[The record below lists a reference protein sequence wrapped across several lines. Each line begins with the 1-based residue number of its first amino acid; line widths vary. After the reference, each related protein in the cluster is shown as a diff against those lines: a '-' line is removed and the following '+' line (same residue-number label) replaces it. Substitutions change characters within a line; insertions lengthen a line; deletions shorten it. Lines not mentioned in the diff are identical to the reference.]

1 MNNVGKEKIMTT
13 TQSPKGLYILGTGTD
28 VGKTYITALWL
39 KKLRESGYDV
49 AYYKAAVSGAPS
61 ISESDAGYVKQVAGL
76 SQEDE
81 TLLSYVFDEA
91 VSPHLAARHEGK
103 VIDRSVVNKNFCHV
117 TRAHTYTTVEGSGG
131 IICPLHVT
139 DTELYMLEDVVK
151 DLGLPTIV
159 VATAAL
165 GTINSTVL
173 TINYLQSKGITVKGI
188 IVNQYTGNP
197 MEEDNCVMM
206 ERLTGIPVLD
216 LIGPDET
223 SLHMDVE
230 KMLSCYEN
238 IVNPHA

>member
-1 MNNVGKEKIMTT
+1 MTT
-13 TQSPKGLYILGTGTD
+13 IGFPKGLYILGTGTD

-49 AYYKAAVSGAPS
+49 AYYKAAVSGASS

-81 TLLSYVFDEA
+81 TLLSYIFDEA
-91 VSPHLAARHEGK
+91 VSPHLAARHEGE
-103 VIDRSVVNKNFCHV
+103 VIDRTVVNQNFYHV
-117 TRAHTYTTVEGSGG
+117 ARSHAYTTVEGSGG

-151 DLGLPTIV
+151 DLQLPTIV

-173 TINYLQSKGITVKGI
+173 TIHYLQSKGITVKGI
-188 IVNQYTGNP
+188 IVNQYTGNS
-197 MEEDNCVMM
+197 MEEDNCVMI
-206 ERLTGIPVLD
+206 ERLTGLPVLD
-216 LIGPDET
+216 RVRPGET

-230 KMLSCYEN
+230 AMLNCYED
-238 IVNPHA
+238 IMNPHA

>member
-1 MNNVGKEKIMTT
+1 MTT
-13 TQSPKGLYILGTGTD
+13 IQKPKGLYILGTGTD

-39 KKLRESGYDV
+39 KKLREAGHDV

-61 ISESDAGYVKQVAGL
+61 ITESDAGYVKQVAGL
-76 SQEDE
+76 SQADE

-103 VIDRSVVNKNFCHV
+103 VIDRTVVNKNFCHV
-117 TRAHTYTTVEGSGG
+117 ARAHAYTTVEGSGG

-151 DLGLPTIV
+151 DLNLPTIV

-173 TINYLQSKGITVKGI
+173 TIHYLQSKGIPVKGI

-197 MEEDNCVMM
+197 MEEDNCVMI
-206 ERLTGIPVLD
+206 ERLTGILVLD
-216 LIGPDET
+216 RVGPGQT
-223 SLHMDVE
+223 SLHMDVDA
-230 KMLSCYEN
+230 MLSCYEE

>member
-1 MNNVGKEKIMTT
+1 MTT
-13 TQSPKGLYILGTGTD
+13 IQKPKGLYILGTGTD

-39 KKLRESGYDV
+39 KRLREAGHDV

-61 ISESDAGYVKQVAGL
+61 ITESDAGYVKEVAGL
-76 SQEDE
+76 SQADD

-103 VIDRSVVNKNFCHV
+103 VIDRTVVNKNFCHV
-117 TRAHTYTTVEGSGG
+117 ARAHAYTTVEGSGG

-151 DLGLPTIV
+151 DLNLPTIV
-159 VATAAL
+159 VATAVL

-173 TINYLQSKGITVKGI
+173 TIHYLQSKGIPVKGI
-188 IVNQYTGNP
+188 IVNHYTGTP
-197 MEEDNCVMM
+197 MEEDNCVMI

-216 LIGPDET
+216 RVGPGQT
-223 SLHMDVE
+223 SLHMDVDT
-230 KMLSCYEN
+230 MLSCYED
-238 IVNPHA
+238 IVNRYA

>member
-1 MNNVGKEKIMTT
+1 MTT
-13 TQSPKGLYILGTGTD
+13 TESPKGLYMLGTGTD

-39 KKLRESGYDV
+39 KKLRESGHDV

-76 SQEDE
+76 SQDE
-81 TLLSYVFDEA
+81 NTLLSYIFDEA
-91 VSPHLAARHEGK
+91 VSPHLASRHEGK
-103 VIDRSVVNKNFCHV
+103 VIDRTVVNQNFYNVANTH
-117 TRAHTYTTVEGSGG
+117 AYTTMEGSGG

-151 DLGLPTIV
+151 DLRLPTIV

-173 TINYLQSKGITVKGI
+173 TIHYLQSKGISVKGI

-197 MEEDNCVMM
+197 MEVDNCVMI

-216 LIGPDET
+216 RVGRGET
-223 SLHMDVE
+223 SLHMDVD
-230 KMLSCYEN
+230 KMLACYED
-238 IVNPHA
+238 IANPHA

>member
-1 MNNVGKEKIMTT
+1 MTT
-13 TQSPKGLYILGTGTD
+13 IQKPKGLYILGTGTD

-39 KKLRESGYDV
+39 KRLREAGHDV

-61 ISESDAGYVKQVAGL
+61 ITESDAGYVKQVAGL
-76 SQEDE
+76 SQADD

-103 VIDRSVVNKNFCHV
+103 VIDRTVVNKNFCHV
-117 TRAHTYTTVEGSGG
+117 ARAHAYTTVEGSGG

-151 DLGLPTIV
+151 DLNLPTIV

-173 TINYLQSKGITVKGI
+173 TIHYLQSKGIPVKGI
-188 IVNQYTGNP
+188 IVNHYTGNP

-206 ERLTGIPVLD
+206 ERLTGTPVLD
-216 LIGPDET
+216 RVGPGQT
-223 SLHMDVE
+223 SLHMDVDA
-230 KMLSCYEN
+230 MLSCYED

>member
-1 MNNVGKEKIMTT
+1 MTT
-13 TQSPKGLYILGTGTD
+13 IQNPKGLYILGTGTD

-39 KKLRESGYDV
+39 KRLREAGHDV

-61 ISESDAGYVKQVAGL
+61 ITESDAGYVKEVAGL
-76 SQEDE
+76 SQADE

-103 VIDRSVVNKNFCHV
+103 FIDRTVVNKNFCHV
-117 TRAHTYTTVEGSGG
+117 ARAHAYTTVEGSGG
-131 IICPLHVT
+131 IICPLYVT

-151 DLGLPTIV
+151 DLNLPTIV
-159 VATAAL
+159 VATVAL

-173 TINYLQSKGITVKGI
+173 TIHYLQSKGIPVKGI

-216 LIGPDET
+216 RVGPGQT
-223 SLHMDVE
+223 SLHMDVDA
-230 KMLSCYEN
+230 MLSCYED

>member
-1 MNNVGKEKIMTT
+1 MKNVGKDKIMTT

-39 KKLRESGYDV
+39 KKLRESGHDV

-76 SQEDE
+76 SQADE

-103 VIDRSVVNKNFCHV
+103 FIDRTVVNRNFCHV
-117 TRAHTYTTVEGSGG
+117 ANTHAYTTVEGSGG

-151 DLGLPTIV
+151 DLQLPTIV

-173 TINYLQSKGITVKGI
+173 TIHYLQSKGISVKGI

-197 MEEDNCVMM
+197 MEEDNCIMI

-216 LIGPDET
+216 RVGLGET
-223 SLHMDVE
+223 ALHMDVK
-230 KMLSCYEN
+230 KMLACYED

>member
-1 MNNVGKEKIMTT
+1 MTT
-13 TQSPKGLYILGTGTD
+13 IQNPKGLYILGTGTD

-39 KKLRESGYDV
+39 KRLREAGHDV

-61 ISESDAGYVKQVAGL
+61 ITESDAGYVKQVVGL
-76 SQEDE
+76 AQADE

-103 VIDRSVVNKNFCHV
+103 VVDRTVVNKNFCHV
-117 TRAHTYTTVEGSGG
+117 ARAHAYTTVEGSGG

-151 DLGLPTIV
+151 DLNLPTIV

-173 TINYLQSKGITVKGI
+173 TIHYLQSKGIPVKGI

-216 LIGPDET
+216 RVGPGQT
-223 SLHMDVE
+223 SLHMDMDA
-230 KMLSCYEN
+230 MLSCYED

>member
-1 MNNVGKEKIMTT
+1 MTT
-13 TQSPKGLYILGTGTD
+13 IQKPKGLYILGTGTD

-39 KKLRESGYDV
+39 KRLREAGHDV

-76 SQEDE
+76 SQADE

-103 VIDRSVVNKNFCHV
+103 VIDRTVVNKNFCHV
-117 TRAHTYTTVEGSGG
+117 ARAHAYTTVEGSGG

-151 DLGLPTIV
+151 DLNLPTIV

-173 TINYLQSKGITVKGI
+173 TIHYLQSKGIPVKGI
-188 IVNQYTGNP
+188 IVNHYTGNP
-197 MEEDNCVMM
+197 MEEDNCVMI

-216 LIGPDET
+216 RVGPGQT
-223 SLHMDVE
+223 SLHMDVDA
-230 KMLSCYEN
+230 MLSCYED

>member
-1 MNNVGKEKIMTT
+1 MNNVGKDKIMTT
-13 TQSPKGLYILGTGTD
+13 NQSPKGLYILGTGTD
-28 VGKTYITALWL
+28 VGKTYITGLWL
-39 KKLRESGYDV
+39 KKLREAGHDV

-81 TLLSYVFDEA
+81 SLLSYVFDEA

-103 VIDRSVVNKNFCHV
+103 VIDRTIVNQNFCNV
-117 TRAHTYTTVEGSGG
+117 ARSHTYTTVEGSGG
-131 IICPLHVT
+131 IICPLYVT

-173 TINYLQSKGITVKGI
+173 TIYYLQSKGIAVKGI

-216 LIGPDET
+216 RIRPGET
-223 SLHMDVE
+223 SLHMDVDT
-230 KMLSCYEN
+230 MLNCYEDV
-238 IVNPHA
+238 VNPHA

>member
-1 MNNVGKEKIMTT
+1 MTT
-13 TQSPKGLYILGTGTD
+13 IQKPKGLYILGTGTD

-39 KKLRESGYDV
+39 KRLREAGHDV

-61 ISESDAGYVKQVAGL
+61 ITESDAGYVKQVAGL
-76 SQEDE
+76 SQADD
-81 TLLSYVFDEA
+81 TLLSYVFDES

-103 VIDRSVVNKNFCHV
+103 VIDRTVVNKNFCHV
-117 TRAHTYTTVEGSGG
+117 ARAHAYTTVEGSGG

-151 DLGLPTIV
+151 DLNLPTIV

-173 TINYLQSKGITVKGI
+173 TIYYLQSKGIPVKGI
-188 IVNQYTGNP
+188 IVNHYTGTP
-197 MEEDNCVMM
+197 MEEDNCVMI

-216 LIGPDET
+216 RVGPGET
-223 SLHMDVE
+223 SLHMDVDT
-230 KMLSCYEN
+230 MLSCYEE
-238 IVNPHA
+238 IVNPRA

>member
-1 MNNVGKEKIMTT
+1 MTT
-13 TQSPKGLYILGTGTD
+13 IQNPKGLYILGTGTD

-39 KKLRESGYDV
+39 KALREAGHDV

-61 ISESDAGYVKQVAGL
+61 ITESDAGYVKQVAGL
-76 SQEDE
+76 SQADD

-103 VIDRSVVNKNFCHV
+103 VIDRTVVNKNFCHV
-117 TRAHTYTTVEGSGG
+117 ARAHAYTTVEGSGG
-131 IICPLHVT
+131 IICPLYIT

-151 DLGLPTIV
+151 DLNLPTIV

-173 TINYLQSKGITVKGI
+173 TIHYLQSKDIPVKGI

-206 ERLTGIPVLD
+206 ERLTGIPVLERVEP
-216 LIGPDET
+216 GQT
-223 SLHMDVE
+223 SLHMDVDA
-230 KMLSCYEN
+230 MLSCYED
-238 IVNPHA
+238 IVNPHG

>member
-1 MNNVGKEKIMTT
+1 MTT
-13 TQSPKGLYILGTGTD
+13 IQKPKGLYILGTGTD

-39 KKLRESGYDV
+39 KRLREAGHDV

-61 ISESDAGYVKQVAGL
+61 ITESDAGYVKEVAGL
-76 SQEDE
+76 SQVDD

-103 VIDRSVVNKNFCHV
+103 VIDRTVVNKNFCHV
-117 TRAHTYTTVEGSGG
+117 ARAHAYTTVEGSGG

-151 DLGLPTIV
+151 DLNLPTIV

-173 TINYLQSKGITVKGI
+173 TIHYLQSKGIPVKGI
-188 IVNQYTGNP
+188 IVNHYTGNP

-216 LIGPDET
+216 RVGPGET
-223 SLHMDVE
+223 SLHMDVDA
-230 KMLSCYEN
+230 MLACYED
-238 IVNPHA
+238 IVNPHE

>member
-1 MNNVGKEKIMTT
+1 MTT
-13 TQSPKGLYILGTGTD
+13 TESPKGLYILGTGTD
-28 VGKTYITALWL
+28 VGKTYITGLWL
-39 KKLRESGYDV
+39 KKLHESGHDV

-76 SQEDE
+76 SQGDN
-81 TLLSYVFDEA
+81 TLVSYIFDEA
-91 VSPHLAARHEGK
+91 VSPHLAARHEGR
-103 VIDRSVVNKNFCHV
+103 VIDRTVVNRNFCHV
-117 TRAHTYTTVEGSGG
+117 ARTHAYTTVEGSGG

-151 DLGLPTIV
+151 DLQLPAIL

-173 TINYLQSKGITVKGI
+173 TIHYLQSKGIAVKGI

-216 LIGPDET
+216 RVGPGET
-223 SLHMDVE
+223 SLHMDVDT
-230 KMLSCYEN
+230 MLECYED

>member
-1 MNNVGKEKIMTT
+1 MTT
-13 TQSPKGLYILGTGTD
+13 IQKPKGLYILGTGTD

-39 KKLRESGYDV
+39 KRLREAGHDV

-61 ISESDAGYVKQVAGL
+61 ITESDAGYVKQVAGL
-76 SQEDE
+76 SQADE

-103 VIDRSVVNKNFCHV
+103 VIDRTVVNKNFCHV
-117 TRAHTYTTVEGSGG
+117 ARAHAYTTVEGSGG

-151 DLGLPTIV
+151 DLNLPTIV

-173 TINYLQSKGITVKGI
+173 TIHYLQSKGIPVKGI
-188 IVNQYTGNP
+188 IVNHYTGNT
-197 MEEDNCVMM
+197 MEEDNCVMI

-216 LIGPDET
+216 RVGPGQT
-223 SLHMDVE
+223 SLHMDVDA
-230 KMLSCYEN
+230 MLSCYEE

>member
-1 MNNVGKEKIMTT
+1 MTT
-13 TQSPKGLYILGTGTD
+13 TQCPKGLYILGTGTD

-39 KKLRESGYDV
+39 KKLREAGHDV
-49 AYYKAAVSGAPS
+49 AYYKAAVSGASS

-76 SQEDE
+76 SQADE

-103 VIDRSVVNKNFCHV
+103 VIDRTVVNKNFCHV
-117 TRAHTYTTVEGSGG
+117 ANTHAYTTVEGSGG

-151 DLGLPTIV
+151 DLQLPTIV

-173 TINYLQSKGITVKGI
+173 TIHYLQSKGILVKGI
-188 IVNQYTGNP
+188 IVNQYTANS
-197 MEEDNCVMM
+197 MEFDNCVMM
-206 ERLTGIPVLD
+206 ERLTGVPVLD
-216 LIGPDET
+216 RVRPGET

-230 KMLSCYEN
+230 TMLACYED
-238 IVNPHA
+238 IANPHA

>member
-1 MNNVGKEKIMTT
+1 MTT
-13 TQSPKGLYILGTGTD
+13 IQKPKGLYILGTGTD

-39 KKLRESGYDV
+39 KRICEAGHDV

-61 ISESDAGYVKQVAGL
+61 ITESDAGYVKEVAGL
-76 SQEDE
+76 SQADE

-103 VIDRSVVNKNFCHV
+103 VIDRTVVNKNFCHV
-117 TRAHTYTTVEGSGG
+117 ARAHAYTTVEGSGG

-151 DLGLPTIV
+151 DLNLPTIV

-173 TINYLQSKGITVKGI
+173 TIHYLQSKGIPVKGI
-188 IVNQYTGNP
+188 IVNHYTGNT
-197 MEEDNCVMM
+197 MEEDNCVMI

-216 LIGPDET
+216 RVEPGET
-223 SLHMDVE
+223 SLHMDVDA
-230 KMLSCYEN
+230 MLACYED
-238 IVNPHA
+238 IVNPHE

>member
-1 MNNVGKEKIMTT
+1 MTT
-13 TQSPKGLYILGTGTD
+13 TECPKGLYILGTGTD

-39 KKLRESGYDV
+39 KKLRESGHDV

-76 SQEDE
+76 SQADE

-103 VIDRSVVNKNFCHV
+103 VIDRAVVNRNFCHV
-117 TRAHTYTTVEGSGG
+117 VNTHAYTTVEGSGG

-139 DTELYMLEDVVK
+139 DTELYMLEDVVN
-151 DLGLPTIV
+151 DLCLPTIV

-173 TINYLQSKGITVKGI
+173 TIHYLQSKGISVKGI

-197 MEEDNCVMM
+197 MEVDNCVMI

-216 LIGPDET
+216 KVGRGET
-223 SLHMDVE
+223 SLHMDVD
-230 KMLSCYEN
+230 KMLACYED
-238 IVNPHA
+238 IANPHA

>member
-1 MNNVGKEKIMTT
+1 MTT
-13 TQSPKGLYILGTGTD
+13 IQNPKGLYILGTGTD

-39 KKLRESGYDV
+39 KRLREAGHDV

-61 ISESDAGYVKQVAGL
+61 ITESDAGYVKQVVGL
-76 SQEDE
+76 SQADE

-103 VIDRSVVNKNFCHV
+103 IIDRTVVNKNFCHV
-117 TRAHTYTTVEGSGG
+117 ARAHAYTTVEGSGG

-151 DLGLPTIV
+151 DLNLPTIV

-173 TINYLQSKGITVKGI
+173 TIHYLQSKGIPVKGI

-216 LIGPDET
+216 RVGPGQT
-223 SLHMDVE
+223 SLHMDMDA
-230 KMLSCYEN
+230 MLSCYED

>member
-1 MNNVGKEKIMTT
+1 MTT
-13 TQSPKGLYILGTGTD
+13 IQKPKGLYILGTGTD

-39 KKLRESGYDV
+39 KALREAGHDV

-61 ISESDAGYVKQVAGL
+61 ITESDAGYVKQVAGL
-76 SQEDE
+76 SQADE

-103 VIDRSVVNKNFCHV
+103 VIDRTVVNKNFCHV
-117 TRAHTYTTVEGSGG
+117 ARAHAYTTVEGSGG

-151 DLGLPTIV
+151 DLNLPTIV

-173 TINYLQSKGITVKGI
+173 TIHYLQSKGIPVKGI
-188 IVNQYTGNP
+188 IVNHYTGNT
-197 MEEDNCVMM
+197 MEEDNCVMI

-216 LIGPDET
+216 RVGPGQT
-223 SLHMDVE
+223 SLHMDVDA
-230 KMLSCYEN
+230 MLSCYED

>member
-1 MNNVGKEKIMTT
+1 MTT
-13 TQSPKGLYILGTGTD
+13 IQKPKGLYILGTGTD

-39 KKLRESGYDV
+39 KALREAGHDV

-61 ISESDAGYVKQVAGL
+61 ITESDAGYVKQVAGL
-76 SQEDE
+76 SQADE

-91 VSPHLAARHEGK
+91 VSPHLAARNEGK
-103 VIDRSVVNKNFCHV
+103 VIDRTVVNKNFCHV
-117 TRAHTYTTVEGSGG
+117 ARAHAYTTVEGSGG

-151 DLGLPTIV
+151 DLNLPTIV

-173 TINYLQSKGITVKGI
+173 TIHYLQSKGIPVKGI

-197 MEEDNCVMM
+197 MEEDNCVMI

-216 LIGPDET
+216 RVGPGQT
-223 SLHMDVE
+223 SLHMDVDA
-230 KMLSCYEN
+230 MLSCYEE

>member
-1 MNNVGKEKIMTT
+1 M
-13 TQSPKGLYILGTGTD
+13 
-28 VGKTYITALWL
+28 
-39 KKLRESGYDV
+39 
-49 AYYKAAVSGAPS
+49 
-61 ISESDAGYVKQVAGL
+61 
-76 SQEDE
+76 
-81 TLLSYVFDEA
+81 
-91 VSPHLAARHEGK
+91 
-103 VIDRSVVNKNFCHV
+103 IDRSVVNKNFCHV
-117 TRAHTYTTVEGSGG
+117 ARAHAYTTVEGSGG

-173 TINYLQSKGITVKGI
+173 TIHYLQSKGIAVKGI
-188 IVNQYTGNP
+188 IVNQYTGNS

-216 LIGPDET
+216 RVGPGET
-223 SLHMDVE
+223 SLHMDVDT
-230 KMLSCYEN
+230 MLNCYED

>member
-1 MNNVGKEKIMTT
+1 MKNVGKDKIMTT

-39 KKLRESGYDV
+39 KKIREAGHDV
-49 AYYKAAVSGAPS
+49 AYYKAAVSGASS

-76 SQEDE
+76 SQADE

-103 VIDRSVVNKNFCHV
+103 VIDRTVVNRNFCHV
-117 TRAHTYTTVEGSGG
+117 ANTHAYTTVEGSGG

-151 DLGLPTIV
+151 DLQLPTIV

-173 TINYLQSKGITVKGI
+173 TIHYLQSKGISVKGI

-197 MEEDNCVMM
+197 MEEDNCIMI

-216 LIGPDET
+216 RVGPGET
-223 SLHMDVE
+223 ALHMDVE
-230 KMLSCYEN
+230 TMLACYED